1 MWKAHVY
8 TRTSSQLLGPGLG
21 LPGIPFRM
29 PYSPGPPPPPIPPAN
44 FHCQAQTGPMNNNAD
59 VGMVSGWESPA
70 SFKGTKSHVCQSLC
84 RTHSEAR
91 THFTQA
97 FREGSDV
104 AERPV
109 VYTATSGTRGP
120 QSLQP
125 PCLRSG

>member
-8 TRTSSQLLGPGLG
+8 PRTSSQLLGPGLG